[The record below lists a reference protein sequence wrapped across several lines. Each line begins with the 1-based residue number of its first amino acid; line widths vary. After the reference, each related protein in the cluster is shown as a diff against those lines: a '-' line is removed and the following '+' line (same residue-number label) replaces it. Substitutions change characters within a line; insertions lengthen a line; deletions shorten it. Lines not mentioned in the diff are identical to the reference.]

1 MVSSRR
7 SVADSSTL
15 TGWFKSSYSGGG
27 QGECLEVA
35 AGHAA
40 VPVRDSKAP
49 AGPAVVFSGDGWAS
63 FVGAVKEGRFG
74 G

>member
-1 MVSSRR
+1 MISSRR
-7 SVADSSTL
+7 SVADSSTI

-35 AGHAA
+35 EGHAS

-49 AGPAVVFSGDGWAS
+49 TGPAVIFSPVGWSS
-63 FVGAVKEGRFG
+63 FVEAVKDGHLIT
-74 G
+74 

>member
-7 SVADSSTL
+7 SVADASTL
-15 TGWFKSSYSGGG
+15 TGWFKSSYSGGD

-35 AGHAA
+35 HGCAS

-49 AGPAVVFSGDGWAS
+49 TGPAVIFSADGWSS
-63 FVGAVKEGRFG
+63 FVTAIKG
-74 G
+74 GHLSA